1 MSPRSFVSNPVD
13 GGFHCWD
20 RKTETAA
27 GTREG
32 VMGSALD
39 VLNLKATWHHPA
51 QEGRWCCG
59 LNCFPPD
66 GMFTSSWLLPLRVI
80 LFANRVSAGAIK

>member
-1 MSPRSFVSNPVD
+1 MTQARRDGDLTQGGAGKQRGQEEESDVAGALRRATGGWEMSPRSFVSNPVD

-32 VMGSALD
+32 VMG
-39 VLNLKATWHHPA
+39 
-51 QEGRWCCG
+51 
-59 LNCFPPD
+59 
-66 GMFTSSWLLPLRVI
+66 
-80 LFANRVSAGAIK
+80 